1 MMPLLFAKL
10 LTYLKRCKF
19 CILGIFTVCA
29 YLFFSATN
37 AGNSV
42 YAPLISYQYKAIIPC
57 PELSET
63 MSPLLDKGCLLA
75 DQGVL
80 VETLDGGIQLAALNP
95 NNKFNPASA
104 LKIATTLAALE
115 KWGTEHQF
123 ITSFAVDGF
132 IDSRKKTLYG
142 NLEVISDGDP
152 TFQVSSIGSMA
163 SQLKEQGI
171 QCVNGDL
178 LIDGPFSVSCDFSC
192 FESAERLRKK
202 LIRLGIRI
210 TGDIVWGNHK
220 GQIIVSHASP
230 KLLDILQFQNARS
243 VNPIAER
250 LGENLGGTDAL
261 TLYLVQNAGLELEEV
276 FITHT
281 SGLDY
286 NRISVNGMVKILRK
300 LYAWCKKHDVPLD
313 SLMPVA
319 GVDPSTVAGRFRGDS
334 YRGGII
340 AKTGTLLETD
350 SGVST
355 LVGFIN
361 TQKYGMLVFA
371 LFNSHGDVMTFH
383 GWQNDFVQQIIDK
396 SDGVIPFRL

>member
-1 MMPLLFAKL
+1 MMIVLV
-10 LTYLKRCKF
+10 YL
-19 CILGIFTVCA
+19 A
-29 YLFFSATN
+29 FSATN

-42 YAPLISYQYKAIIPC
+42 YAPVIDYLYKAIIPC

-63 MSPLLDKGCLLA
+63 MSVLVDKGCSIT

-80 VETLDGGIQLAALNP
+80 IETLDGGIQLAALNP
-95 NNKFNPASA
+95 TNKFNPASA

-115 KWGTEHQF
+115 KWGTKYQF
-123 ITSFAVDGF
+123 TTSFAADGF
-132 IDSRKKTLYG
+132 IDRGKNTLYG
-142 NLEVISDGDP
+142 NLETISDGDP
-152 TFQVSSIGSMA
+152 TFQTGFINKMA
-163 SQLKEQGI
+163 AELKAHGI
-171 QCVNGDL
+171 YYVNGDL
-178 LIDGPFSVSCDFSC
+178 LIDGPFSVSCDFNC

-202 LIRLGIRI
+202 LASSGIRVS
-210 TGDIVWGNHK
+210 GKIVWGKHK
-220 GQIIVSHASP
+220 GQLIVAHQSE
-230 KLLDILQFQNARS
+230 KLIDILQFQNARS
-243 VNPIAER
+243 NNPIAER

-261 TLYLVQNAGLELEEV
+261 TLYLVRNVGLELEEV

-300 LYAWCKKHDVPLD
+300 LYAWCKANNVPLD

-319 GVDPSTVAGRFRGDS
+319 GVDHSTVGGRFLGDS

-371 LFNSHGDVMTFH
+371 LFNSHGDVMTYH
-383 GWQNDFVQQIIDK
+383 RWQNNFVEKIIDK
-396 SDGVIPFRL
+396 SGGVIPFRL